1 MDDSTDFFDPDKE
14 ALSEGWWASV
24 LSEEECVGGSQAES
38 DCQPAQPMSKAE
50 KSDED
55 IDWGY
60 ILNLMENETII
71 SGKVVDSNKGGL
83 LIHGE
88 NIQGFV
94 PVSHL
99 DDVIAMEDESLRED
113 SLKEYVNCRLRLKVI
128 ECDRQRGR
136 VVLSER
142 AAQTE
147 PGQRQKLLKDLA
159 PGQVVTGRTTNIT
172 DFGVFVDL
180 GGVEGLVHISELSW
194 GRVLHPRDYAD
205 IGKDITVKVLQVNK
219 EKCRVS
225 LSVKRLE
232 ANPWLVVSDK
242 YPPGTVVDGVV
253 TELVKYG
260 AFTRL
265 SDGLEGLIHI
275 SEMGLDTG
283 ETPDM
288 LLSPGKEVR
297 VEVVQ
302 VDSDRQRMSLR
313 LVDPE
318 EG

>member
-14 ALSEGWWASV
+14 VQSEGWWASV
-24 LSEEECVGGSQAES
+24 LSEEECVEDNKTASG
-38 DCQPAQPMSKAE
+38 CQPAETTSRAE

-60 ILNLMENETII
+60 IYGLMENETII

-83 LIHGE
+83 LVHGD
-88 NIQGFV
+88 NFQGFV

-113 SLKEYVNCRLRLKVI
+113 SLKDYVNCRLRLKVI

-147 PGQRQKLLKDLA
+147 PGQRSKLLKDLE
-159 PGQVVTGRTTNIT
+159 PGQIVTGRTTNIT

-205 IGKDITVKVLQVNK
+205 IGKEITVKVLQVNK

-232 ANPWLVVSDK
+232 PNPWLVVSER
-242 YPPGTVVDGVV
+242 YPPGTVVDGTI

-265 SDGLEGLIHI
+265 NDGLEGLIHI
-275 SEMGLDTG
+275 SEMGLAAG
-283 ETPDM
+283 ETPEVV
-288 LLSPGKEVR
+288 LSPGKQVK

-302 VDSDRQRMSLR
+302 VDSERQRMSLR
-313 LVDPE
+313 LVETE